1 LDISGTKISIT
12 VVKRGESK
20 VDILSLVLIAI
31 MSLLLI
37 YQTKLFRDVSKERDS
52 LKKRVEDI
60 EGDIDSE
67 LKSKREQISKL
78 NREIEELHNRAAYIK
93 VDQLELN
100 KEYEYLQSRN
110 RKLEEA
116 VHSLEDRVSD

>member
-1 LDISGTKISIT
+1 
-12 VVKRGESK
+12 
-20 VDILSLVLIAI
+20 VDIFSLVLIAI
-31 MSLLLI
+31 LSLLLI

>member
-1 LDISGTKISIT
+1 MDIF
-12 VVKRGESK
+12 
-20 VDILSLVLIAI
+20 SLVLIAI
-31 MSLLLI
+31 LSLLLI